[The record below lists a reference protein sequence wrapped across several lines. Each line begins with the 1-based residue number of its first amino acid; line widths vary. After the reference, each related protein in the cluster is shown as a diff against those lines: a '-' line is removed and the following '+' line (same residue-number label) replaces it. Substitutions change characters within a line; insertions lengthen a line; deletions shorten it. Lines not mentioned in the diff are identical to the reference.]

1 MKLKR
6 QITHR
11 GRRFYK
17 AMVTNEFVYYVDYS
31 ESDDNAN
38 VVMIDLDSG
47 EIISD
52 NYFANCDMFS
62 RMRKHDFI
70 EMSKT
75 CAYNFKC
82 ILEVE
87 ILPLFKEW
95 IDEGNVIKLRGGFST
110 QDTQYTNR
118 LQGEKELL
126 KYFMKNFVD

>member
-1 MKLKR
+1 MKLNR

-17 AMVTNEFVYYVDYS
+17 AMVTKEFVYYVDYS

-126 KYFMKNFVD
+126 KYFMKNFVE

>member
-17 AMVTNEFVYYVDYS
+17 AMVTKEFVYYVDYS

>member
-1 MKLKR
+1 MKLNR

-70 EMSKT
+70 GMSKT

-82 ILEVE
+82 ILEEE
-87 ILPLFKEW
+87 ILPLFKQW

-126 KYFMKNFVD
+126 KYFMKNFVE